1 MNESTRQAILPSNVR
16 VDDGYYTRDFN
27 IKSQGLTSTTRAGI
41 LLKVS
46 NDEQ

>member
-1 MNESTRQAILPSNVR
+1 MNESTRLTIFPSNVR
-16 VDDGYYTRDFN
+16 VDDGHYARDFN
-27 IKSQGLTSTTRAGI
+27 IKNQGLTSTTRAGI